1 MSKRVLLKWEKLV
14 EKALVRSTYNR
25 DGRGRGTNPGLR
37 GERAPQS
44 LAQQTDI
51 DAVLQAADEIGHDNL
66 QVARILDEHALKLTQ
81 QLDPRSEGRGVLQFK
96 TALKSIIKQKQQ
108 ARQGDVVDRSQDI
121 RILQIYYK
129 HYREMHKIDQLEEEA
144 RNPRLLL
151 STDQRREQ
159 DSDSQDMSVDK
170 LRRVYEISR
179 ILNDVVDTL
188 LKEAE
193 PGDASR
199 LQDTDEKRVME
210 EDARKLKG
218 FKPYNILPLKT
229 PMDTPTV
236 LNAFDYFP
244 EVEGSTQLLIYT
256 QDLPRF
262 PSDYEVPE
270 DRVLDLFDFLHYAFG
285 FQKDNVANQRE
296 HITLLLASA
305 QSRLGSLDVGR
316 DGDGTK
322 LNLDKAISNVH
333 ERILENYVR
342 WCHFLRREPQN
353 KRAFTQQRRL
363 ILTALYL
370 LVWGEAA
377 NLRFMPE
384 CLCYIFHH
392 LADECIDLLGRTFVD
407 RSKIVKANPDGS
419 MEFSFLEQVIQPVYD
434 VVAAEAIFSQGGK
447 VPHSH
452 WRNYDDFNEY
462 FWQPNCFVEL
472 GWPWRTDAGF
482 FKNPKLKSARRNWLQ
497 APPPD
502 QEPNPE
508 IRGRRRK
515 HKVGK
520 VHFVEHR
527 SGFHIYHSFHR
538 LWIFLVCMLQGLT
551 IWAFCSKNGNL
562 NLHVRTIKKIMSV
575 GPTFVIMKFIQSVFD
590 IVFMWGAFKATRMQ
604 TVARMLLRFLWFT
617 CLSGAVLFLYIKTL
631 EEDARNDGSGSWF
644 RIYWILIASYAGA
657 NVVFVFLLRI
667 PFLQRQAAK
676 CSNVYLFQFFKWLH
690 QERYYVGRSMYERTR
705 NYFKYSLFW
714 IVVLICKFAFTM
726 HFQIIPLV
734 DPTRSIIG
742 FNDIVYKW
750 PDFVSDSNH
759 NALTIVSLWAPV
771 IMIYFLDT
779 QIWYTVISAVLGG
792 VEGARDKLGE
802 IRTLEMLRKRFPKYP
817 GAYVKRMQ
825 PPLNRFTSV
834 YASEHDTSRSTKD
847 LPKKQDA
854 IRFQPIWNNVIKSLR
869 EEDLINNREKVL
881 LKMPPNSMFHS
892 NGKPNDLIYW
902 PLFLLANKVHIAV
915 ELAVEHK
922 SRLEELWEKVHRDE
936 YMAYAV
942 REAFAT
948 LEPMLLS
955 VLNPAG
961 QNWVRQIFEVLN
973 RSLRDSSFHDY
984 FSLNKLRDVLEKLR
998 DLTEHLG
1005 YEDVPERRKKATTS
1019 FFQLYDV
1026 VMRDFITGQ
1035 FRAEF
1040 FDYWREFQEDLS
1052 QGVLFTDL
1060 TWPTKAG
1067 QKQAKRLNNLLTVQ
1081 KIKDQEGKTKTLNT
1095 ETIPHNLEARRRLQ
1109 FFTNS
1114 LFMHMPQ
1121 APPVRKMFS
1130 FCVFTPYY
1138 EEDVMYDM
1146 EKLSQENE
1154 DGITILFYL
1163 QKIYPDE
1170 WQNFLERIGLIE
1182 NIVFREIENRN
1193 EKVKLD
1199 LRLWASYRGQ
1209 TLARTVRGM
1218 MYYKAALIIQG
1229 MQEESSS
1236 GDLEEG
1242 DSSSPDA
1249 QAQARLEAQAQAELK
1264 FTYVV
1269 TCQIYGDQKR
1279 KGKVQAA
1286 DILYLMQ
1293 MHDSLRIAYVDVV
1306 ESSRKGAKPSYY
1318 SKLCKFDKADAS
1330 LKDQEVYSIKLPGDI
1345 KLGEGKPENQNHA
1358 IIFTRGDCI
1367 QTIDMNQDNFLEEA
1381 FKMRNLL
1388 QEFSLTHHGLHKPTI
1403 LGVREHV
1410 FTGSVSSLAWFMSM
1424 QESSFVTLGQRVLA
1438 RPLKVRMHYGHPDV
1452 FDRVFH
1458 ITRGGISKA
1467 SRVINLS
1474 EDIFAGFNTTLRLG
1488 NVTHHEYIEVGKG
1501 RDVGLNQIALFEA
1514 KVASG
1519 NGEQTLSRD
1528 VYRLGQLLDFPRML
1542 SFFYTSIGFYVTT
1555 MMTVLTLYVFLY
1567 GKAYLALSGV
1577 DASLKRNS
1585 EILQNPALESA
1596 LNTQFLFQIGIFTAV
1611 PMIVNLI
1618 LEQGILKAIISFCTM
1633 QLQLASVFFT
1643 FSLGTRSHYFGRTIL
1658 HGGAKYRS
1666 TGRGFVVTHIHF
1678 AENYRSYS
1686 RSHFTKALEIIML
1699 LIIYLAYGAQNR
1711 TSVTFILLTFSS
1723 WFLAL
1728 SWLFAPYIFNPSG
1741 FEWQKTV
1748 EDFDDWTNWMFY
1760 KGGVGVKVE
1769 NSWEAW
1775 WFDEQDHIRSPR
1787 GRMWEF
1793 ILSLRFFL
1801 FQYGVVYSL
1810 SVTRGSNSIL
1820 VYAYSWLVIIGLV
1833 IIFKVFTVSQK
1844 ASANFQLAVRLFQ
1857 GLLFVCLIAG
1867 LVVSIVLSP
1876 LTVGDVFALALAL
1889 VPTGWGLLSIAIAFR
1904 PLMERMHVW
1913 KSVREIAR
1921 VYDACMGMIIFIP
1934 IAFLSWFPFVS
1945 TFQTRLVFNQAFSRG
1960 LEISLILSGN
1970 RPNRNA

>member
-1 MSKRVLLKWEKLV
+1 MEFFKLSAYTF
-14 EKALVRSTYNR
+14 EFLIYRFSISTVYSHEQSFER
-25 DGRGRGTNPGLR
+25 LR
-37 GERAPQS
+37 KVYE
-44 LAQQTDI
+44 T
-51 DAVLQAADEIGHDNL
+51 
-66 QVARILDEHALKLTQ
+66 ARILD
-81 QLDPRSEGRGVLQFK
+81 
-96 TALKSIIKQKQQ
+96 
-108 ARQGDVVDRSQDI
+108 DVVN
-121 RILQIYYK
+121 
-129 HYREMHKIDQLEEEA
+129 A
-144 RNPRLLL
+144 
-151 STDQRREQ
+151 
-159 DSDSQDMSVDK
+159 
-170 LRRVYEISR
+170 
-179 ILNDVVDTL
+179 L

-193 PGDASR
+193 PEDVSR
-199 LQDTDEKRVME
+199 LQNSDEKRVME
-210 EDARKLKG
+210 EDAQKLKG
-218 FKPYNILPLKT
+218 FKPYNILPPQRFLAE
-229 PMDTPTV
+229 TV
-236 LNAFDYFP
+236 EAPGILNPFEHFP
-244 EVEGSTQLLIYT
+244 EVVGATKALRYT
-256 QDLPRF
+256 KNLPRF
-262 PSDYEVPE
+262 PSDFIVPQ
-270 DRVLDLFDFLHYAFG
+270 DHILDIFDFLHYAFG

-296 HITLLLASA
+296 HIILLLASA
-305 QSRLGSLDVGR
+305 QSRLCTLDGR
-316 DGDGTK
+316 DGDSEK
-322 LNLDKAISNVH
+322 WADKAITDVH
-333 ERILENYVR
+333 DRILQNYVR

-363 ILTALYL
+363 CLTALYL

-392 LADECIDLLGRTFVD
+392 LADECFDLLERTYVE
-407 RSKIVKANPDGS
+407 RSKTVKQNEDGS
-419 MEFSFLEQVIQPVYD
+419 IEFSFLEQIITPVYNI
-434 VVAAEAIFSQGGK
+434 VAKEAKASQNGK

-462 FWQPNCFVEL
+462 FWQPSCFLEL
-472 GWPWRTDAGF
+472 GWPWRTDSGF
-482 FKNPKLKSARRNWLQ
+482 FRPPVMKDAKQVAAPTQNAAQPRR
-497 APPPD
+497 
-502 QEPNPE
+502 
-508 IRGRRRK
+508 IK

-527 SGFHIYHSFHR
+527 SGFHLYHSFHR

-551 IWAFCSKNGNL
+551 IWAFCSEDGKL

-575 GPTFVIMKFIQSVFD
+575 GPTFVVMKFIQSIFD
-590 IVFMWGAFKATRMQ
+590 VVFMWGAFKSTRLT
-604 TVARMLLRFLWFT
+604 TVARMLLRLLWFAS
-617 CLSGAVLFLYIKTL
+617 LSAAILFLYVKTL
-631 EEDARNDGSGSWF
+631 QEDARNDGSGSWF
-644 RIYWILIASYAGA
+644 RIYYILVSSYAGA
-657 NVVFVFLLRI
+657 NVLFIFILRI
-667 PFLQRQAAK
+667 PWLQRQAAK
-676 CSNVYLFQFFKWLH
+676 HSNVYFFQFVKWLH

-705 NYFKYSLFW
+705 NYVKYSLFW
-714 IVVLICKFAFTM
+714 IFILACKFSFAM
-726 HFQIIPLV
+726 HFQIMPLV
-734 DPTRSIIG
+734 TPTRLIIG
-742 FNDIVYKW
+742 FDNIVYKW

-759 NALTIVSLWAPV
+759 NALSILSIWAPV
-771 IMIYFLDT
+771 LMIYFLDT
-779 QIWYTVISAVLGG
+779 QVWYTVVSAILGG
-792 VEGARDKLGE
+792 IEGARDKLGE
-802 IRTLEMLRKRFPKYP
+802 IRTLEMLRKRFPNYP
-817 GAYVKRMQ
+817 AAFVKHML
-825 PPLNRFTSV
+825 PPINRFSS
-834 YASEHDTSRSTKD
+834 ASSIQEPEPST
-847 LPKKQDA
+847 PKAKKTNKRDA
-854 IRFQPIWNNVIKSLR
+854 IRFQPIWNRVIKSLR
-869 EEDLINNREKVL
+869 EEDLINNREKTL
-881 LKMPPNSMFHS
+881 LKMPPNLMYHT
-892 NGKPNDLIYW
+892 NGTPNKLIHW

-915 ELAVEHK
+915 ELAAQHK
-922 SRLEELWEKVHRDE
+922 TQDILGLWSKVREDE
-936 YMAYAV
+936 YMGHAV
-942 REAFAT
+942 QETYET
-948 LEPMLLS
+948 LEPLLHL
-955 VLNPAG
+955 VLNSEG
-961 QNWVRQIFEVLN
+961 RRWVSEIFN
-973 RSLRDSSFHDY
+973 SLRKSLNNGGDERDSFKM
-984 FSLNKLRDVLEKLR
+984 NKLRDVLVKLR

-1005 YEDVPERRKKATTS
+1005 NEHSPERQNKASDALKK
-1019 FFQLYDV
+1019 LYEV
-1026 VMRDFITGQ
+1026 VMHDFASENCRRIFTESSEHQ
-1035 FRAEF
+1035 RALVE
-1040 FDYWREFQEDLS
+1040 ES
-1052 QGVLFTDL
+1052 LFSEL
-1060 TWPTKAG
+1060 NWPNKSG
-1067 QKQAKRLNNLLTVQ
+1067 QKQARRLNNLLTVQ

-1095 ETIPHNLEARRRLQ
+1095 ETVPHNLEARRRLQ

-1121 APPVRKMFS
+1121 APPIRKMFS

-1146 EKLSQENE
+1146 EKLYKENE
-1154 DGITILFYL
+1154 DGISILFYL

-1182 NIVFREIENRN
+1182 NIVFREVGNPN
-1193 EKVKLD
+1193 PEKHKELKLE

-1218 MYYKAALIIQG
+1218 MYYKEALVIQG
-1229 MQEESSS
+1229 QQEGASG

-1242 DSSSPDA
+1242 IPPS
-1249 QAQARLEAQAQAELK
+1249 LVEAQGSIQRSAWAQAELK

-1269 TCQIYGDQKR
+1269 TCQIYGEQKR

-1293 MHDSLRIAYVDVV
+1293 KHDSLRVAYIDVV
-1306 ESSRKGAKPSYY
+1306 ESSGKDKKPSYY
-1318 SKLCKFDKADAS
+1318 SKLCKVDRSDPKGSGANQR
-1330 LKDQEVYSIKLPGDI
+1330 DQEVYSIKLPGDV

-1367 QTIDMNQDNFLEEA
+1367 QTIDMNQDNSMEEA

-1388 QEFSLTHHGLHKPTI
+1388 EEFKQPHGLHLPTI

-1488 NVTHHEYIEVGKG
+1488 NVTHHEYIQVGKG

-1542 SFFYTSIGFYVTT
+1542 SFFYTSVGFYVCT

-1577 DASLKRNS
+1577 DASLRRNS
-1585 EILQNPALESA
+1585 QILQNPALESA

-1643 FSLGTRSHYFGRTIL
+1643 FSLGTRTHYFGRTIL

-1678 AENYRSYS
+1678 AENYRLYS
-1686 RSHFTKALEIIML
+1686 RSHFTKALEVIML
-1699 LIIYLAYGAQNR
+1699 LIVYLAYGAQNR

-1748 EDFDDWTNWMFY
+1748 EDFEDWTNWLFY
-1760 KGGVGVKVE
+1760 KGGVAVKTD

-1775 WFDEQDHIRSPR
+1775 WVDEHDHIRTPR
-1787 GRMWEF
+1787 GRFLEI

-1810 SVTRGSNSIL
+1810 SVTRGTNSIL
-1820 VYAYSWLVIIGLV
+1820 VYAYSWFVLLGIVV
-1833 IIFKVFTVSQK
+1833 IFKVFLVSQK
-1844 ASANFQLAVRLFQ
+1844 SSASFQLAVRLFQ
-1857 GLLFVCLIAG
+1857 GLFFSCLLAG
-1867 LVVSIVLSP
+1867 LIVAVVLSP
-1876 LTVGDVFALALAL
+1876 LTIGDVFSVALAL
-1889 VPTGWGLLSIAIAFR
+1889 VPTGWGLLSIAIALR
-1904 PLMERMHVW
+1904 PLMEKMRFW

-1921 VYDACMGMIIFIP
+1921 FYDACMGMFIFIP
-1934 IAFLSWFPFVS
+1934 IALLSWFPFVS

-1970 RPNRNA
+1970 RSNRKT